1 MKKGYT
7 KSAQDFNFCKKK
19 FIHFALIILLC
30 LYVWDGAAQ
39 ITYTW
44 LPASTDWQVPTN
56 WTPTRTTL
64 ATNDIL
70 VFNTGAA
77 YTITNIPTETI
88 GQLLLSGNTTVNLQ
102 AEIAGNIL
110 TVSGAAGDDL
120 IVSAGSS
127 LNINGTSITTIMLA
141 ANTTGNITGG
151 MAFSSAPHRLNAT
164 DASAI
169 NFNSPAIFTQY
180 TGCTGSVFT
189 TTGTANAIVFNIGTV
204 FIQNAGGNPFGLT
217 QPASKVVFNTGSLFK
232 IQQNVFF
239 STVGR
244 TYANLEINSS
254 SFNQN
259 LTGGGGP
266 LTADDIIITQGQLNL
281 DLTGGINIKGNI
293 TVQALQTLAFN
304 PVSLNT
310 LTFNGTF
317 LQSITNSGTLTFGSN
332 EAVSINNAAG
342 IVFNNNITFN
352 NLVSFISGI
361 ITITNPNILSFG
373 VNGSVAGASDASFVN
388 GEVSKTGNTSFIF
401 PVGDVNGPFS
411 GYVPIGISA
420 PAAIGDT
427 YTAAYNRSSAIAI
440 STNYLLGLDHISG
453 VDYWTLNRTS
463 GTSAVDVTLYWTV
476 QSSANGSALYI
487 NDISKLVIAHYNS
500 GITKWDIYGAT
511 GNSGGFT
518 AGSITWVGVNEFG
531 PFSLGSTNTSNP
543 LPINLNYLNAAKQGY
558 YNNLNWK
565 VTCTN
570 NSNVIMSL
578 ERSGDGRNFTGL
590 TTITA
595 DALRCQQPFNYND
608 ISPVKGINY
617 YRLKITDTYGK
628 VTYSSIITIINKE
641 TGFEITGLL
650 PNFVTNT
657 AILNVSAAQKMK
669 MDILITDVT
678 GKQVQ
683 KIACNLITGGNQVNL
698 NLTNFRSGIYQIIG
712 YTAEG
717 KSRTLRFVKQ

>member
-1 MKKGYT
+1 MKKGYA
-7 KSAQDFNFCKKK
+7 KPAQDFIFWRKIR
-19 FIHFALIILLC
+19 FTLIILLC
-30 LYVWDGAAQ
+30 LNVCVGAAQ

-44 LPASTDWQVPTN
+44 LPASTDWQVPSN
-56 WTPTRTTL
+56 WTPARTTI
-64 ATNDIL
+64 AANDII
-70 VFNTGAA
+70 VFNSGAA
-77 YTITNIPTETI
+77 YTVTNIPTETI

-110 TVSGAAGDDL
+110 TVSGAAGDDF
-120 IVSAGSS
+120 IVPSGSS
-127 LNINGTSITTIMLA
+127 LNINGTSITTILLA
-141 ANTTGNITGG
+141 ASTTGNITGG
-151 MAFSSAPHRLNAT
+151 MTFSSAAHRL
-164 DASAI
+164 DAADAGAI
-169 NFNSPAIFTQY
+169 SFNSPAIFTQH

-189 TTGTANAIVFNIGTV
+189 LTGTANAIVFNTGTT

-217 QPASKVVFNTGSLFK
+217 QPASKVIFNTGSLFK

-239 STVGR
+239 STLGR

-259 LTGGGGP
+259 LTGGGGAF
-266 LTADDIIITQGQLNL
+266 TTDDITITQGQLNL
-281 DLTGGINIKGNI
+281 DLTGGIYIKGNI
-293 TVQALQTLAFN
+293 TVQALQTLAFD

-310 LTFNGTF
+310 LTFSGTS

-332 EAVSINNAAG
+332 EAVTINNASG
-342 IVFNNNITFN
+342 ILLNNNITFN
-352 NLVSFISGI
+352 NLVSFTSGI
-361 ITITNPNILSFG
+361 ITVTNPNILSFG
-373 VNGSVAGASDASFVN
+373 VNGFVAGVSDASFVN

-420 PAAIGDT
+420 PATIGDI

-440 STNYLLGLDHISG
+440 STNYLLGLDHVSG

-463 GTSAVDVTLYWTV
+463 GTSAVDITLYWTV

-500 GITKWDIYGAT
+500 GITKWDTYGAT
-511 GNSGGFT
+511 GNTGGFT
-518 AGSITWVGVNEFG
+518 AGSITWAGVNQFG

-543 LPINLNYLNAAKQGY
+543 LPININYLNATKQSY

-570 NSNVIMSL
+570 NTSITMSL
-578 ERSGDGRNFTGL
+578 ERSEDGRNFTGL
-590 TTITA
+590 TTITT
-595 DALRCQQPFNYND
+595 DALRCQQPFDYSD
-608 ISPVKGINY
+608 TSPVKGISY

-628 VTYSSIITIINKE
+628 VTYSLIIAIINKE

-650 PNFVTNT
+650 PSFVTNN
-657 AILNVSAAQKMK
+657 AILNIFAAQKTK
-669 MDILITDVT
+669 MDIVITDVL
-678 GKQVQ
+678 GNRVQ
-683 KIACNLITGGNQVNL
+683 KVACNLIVGNNQVYL
-698 NLTNFRSGIYQIIG
+698 NLANFTPGTYQIIG
-712 YTAEG
+712 YTTEG